1 MYSSNV
7 PEALKKVG
15 TVTFNAEYAQTAKAD
30 FQFILPV
37 KGMTIA
43 KQLPLE
49 GLKSY
54 THMTLILI
62 NFLASKILQE

>member
-15 TVTFNAEYAQTAKAD
+15 TITFNAEYAQTAKAD

-37 KGMTIA
+37 KGMEIA
-43 KQLPLE
+43 K
-49 GLKSY
+49 
-54 THMTLILI
+54 
-62 NFLASKILQE
+62 

>member
-7 PEALKKVG
+7 PEALKKIG
-15 TVTFNAEYAQTAKAD
+15 TVTFNAEYDQTDKAD

-43 KQLPLE
+43 KQLQLE
-49 GLKSY
+49 GLKVIHAHDTY
-54 THMTLILI
+54 I
-62 NFLASKILQE
+62 NQIFGI